1 MNNKS
6 KLISSVV
13 FLSVFIMLVSCG
25 PKQERIERYLE
36 NGVEVVVNPLEPHSF
51 EGEPS
56 TLHLEEEF
64 VIDINTDELEK
75 MGLKDI
81 WQFDI
86 DSENNIYLAG
96 SPPNARQIFKFD
108 QNGNFIKAFT
118 KKDRNTG
125 EFSWLLHMRI
135 AKNDDIVVVEGSDS
149 EKILFFDSEGELV
162 KEISRSLIK
171 EIPTGIP
178 NEKPRNSMLWD
189 VCPLDNGNYLILK
202 SLNYYTVL
210 DHYSPLILCDSE
222 WKEFKELDS
231 HKIPG
236 FSSEKVKRIKG
247 IFPRFSWS
255 ISQNQIYVGNDERD
269 YEIHVYDL
277 EGQLVR
283 KIRKEHRP
291 VQVTTEFREKILTL
305 FKNAPW
311 RWKIYFPDDFPAFQY
326 LFSDDE
332 GRLFVMTYELSQN
345 GEGYIYDVFNAEG
358 IFICRMSLG
367 NYGVP
372 DYFDIG
378 SEGPLQVKARRNRLY
393 CNRMKRNGQNE
404 LVVYKMIWSR

>member
-1 MNNKS
+1 MK
-6 KLISSVV
+6 KLIYLNLIL
-13 FLSVFIMLVSCG
+13 FLFFYCA
-25 PKQERIERYLE
+25 PKQDKAERIIED
-36 NGVEVVVNPLEPHSF
+36 GVEVILNPTKPCLMQGVPL
-51 EGEPS
+51 
-56 TLHLEEEF
+56 TLHLKKEF
-64 VIDINTDELEK
+64 VIDINADELKK

-86 DSENNIYLAG
+86 DSENNIYLTG
-96 SPPNARQIFKFD
+96 SSPDARQIFKFD
-108 QNGNFIKAFT
+108 QNGNFVKAFS
-118 KKDRNTG
+118 KKDPKTG
-125 EFSWLLHMRI
+125 EFAWLLHIRI

-149 EKILFFDSEGELV
+149 EKILFFDKGGELV

-178 NEKPRNSMLWD
+178 NEKPRNSMLQD

-236 FSSEKVKRIKG
+236 FNSEKVKRIKG

-269 YEIHVYDL
+269 YEIHVFDL
-277 EGQLVR
+277 EGQLIR
-283 KIRKEHRP
+283 KIKKEYRP
-291 VQVTTEFREKILTL
+291 VQVTTEFKEKILTL
-305 FKNAPW
+305 FKDAPW

-345 GEGYIYDVFNAEG
+345 GEGYIYDVFNSEG
-358 IFICRMSLG
+358 IFICRMSLD
-367 NYGVP
+367 NYGLP

-378 SEGPLQVKARRNRLY
+378 SEGPLEVRAKRNRLY

>member
-1 MNNKS
+1 MLS
-6 KLISSVV
+6 L
-13 FLSVFIMLVSCG
+13 FLYCG
-25 PKQERIERYLE
+25 TKQEKVDKIMED
-36 NGVEVVVNPLEPHSF
+36 GVEVVLNPIKPCLIQGS
-51 EGEPS
+51 PS
-56 TLHLEEEF
+56 TLCLEEEF
-64 VIDINTDELEK
+64 VIDINTYELRK

-86 DSENNIYLAG
+86 DSENNIYLTG

-108 QNGNFIKAFT
+108 QNGNFVKAFS
-118 KKDRNTG
+118 KIDRKTG
-125 EFSWLLHMRI
+125 EFAWLLHMRI
-135 AKNDDIVVVEGSDS
+135 GKNDDIVVVEGVEGNEL
-149 EKILFFDSEGELV
+149 EKILFFNTGGELV
-162 KEISRSLIK
+162 KEISRSSIE

-178 NEKPRNSMLWD
+178 SEKPRNSMLWD

-210 DHYSPLILCDSE
+210 DHYNPLILCDSR

-236 FSSEKVKRIKG
+236 FNSEKIKKLKG
-247 IFPRFSWS
+247 FFPRFSWS
-255 ISQNQIYVGNDERD
+255 VSQNQIYVGNDERG

-277 EGQLVR
+277 EGQLTR
-283 KIRKEHRP
+283 KIRKEFQP
-291 VQVTTEFREKILTL
+291 VQVTTEYKEKILTM

-332 GRLFVMTYELSQN
+332 GRLFVMTYGLSQN

-358 IFICRMSLG
+358 IFICRMSLD
-367 NYGVP
+367 NYGFP
-372 DYFDIG
+372 DYWDVAG
-378 SEGPLQVKARRNRLY
+378 EGPLEVKAKRNRLY
-393 CNRMKRNGQNE
+393 CNRMNRNGQNE
-404 LVVYKMIWSR
+404 LIVHKMIWSQ